1 MQLDNKRGNYLLKE
15 TSLAKTLCLACRFDP
30 KTPSGQAAIKYKEGR
45 NAGFFAKTMREVRQ
59 AFGVGPPSVKG
70 VHSLGCDSRDGA
82 SAAPLLESTASCRRV
97 RMCAAMAD

>member
-1 MQLDNKRGNYLLKE
+1 MQLDNKRGNYLLNE

-59 AFGVGPPSVKG
+59 AFVGLQSVKG
-70 VHSLGCDSRDGA
+70 VHSLGCDSRG
-82 SAAPLLESTASCRRV
+82 LSCSLVGKYCKLQTRTHV
-97 RMCAAMAD
+97 CSHG